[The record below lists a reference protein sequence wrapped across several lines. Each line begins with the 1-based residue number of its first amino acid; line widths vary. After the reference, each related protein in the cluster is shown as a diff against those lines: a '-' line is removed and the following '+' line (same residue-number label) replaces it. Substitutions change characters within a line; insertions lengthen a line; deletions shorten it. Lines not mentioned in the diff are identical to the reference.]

1 VTDSFATLE
10 HAIRSGLARHLPSGA
25 RITDLQ
31 LGERELLVE
40 ARKSLFS
47 VTLTARVV
55 RSQDSVRLDYFT
67 LRGAFGLGGDEM
79 REAIA
84 TVNESWPP
92 FHARGVDG
100 GDAVLITR
108 A

>member
-1 VTDSFATLE
+1 MTDPFATLE

-25 RITDLQ
+25 RITDIQ
-31 LGERELLVE
+31 LGERELVIE

-55 RSQDSVRLDYFT
+55 RRPDSIRLDYFT
-67 LRGAFGLGGDEM
+67 LKGAFGLGGDQM

-100 GDAVLITR
+100 GEAVVITR
-108 A
+108 R